1 MDRTSSRWLFY
12 LRFYS
17 MLKISKSACT
27 TTVRTIHLISSLGS
41 SYELQC
47 WSFVVEEYLPR
58 LGLLFR
64 HHQYFKN
71 WIMEWEFKTRLL
83 GLLFLPPY
91 CLSFSYSDGV
101 AIVVGSGIGGTEA
114 ASSKSGGNDLAL
126 CLVPY
131 IYDLQVCQQCHWCG
145 CWCTGC
151 VQKVYIKSIDHHRLN
166 IYVRSLSFDLFAL
179 LPFNMVEKSNK
190 SHDILQMA
198 SEVWTFRGITNLL

>member
-83 GLLFLPPY
+83 GLLVLPPY

-114 ASSKSGGNDLAL
+114 ASSKSGGNIRLRESLGLGNGQERMNDISVSTRYL
-126 CLVPY
+126 Y
-131 IYDLQVCQQCHWCG
+131 TW
-145 CWCTGC
+145 
-151 VQKVYIKSIDHHRLN
+151 VQDSYEFNECIKEQESRDDKV
-166 IYVRSLSFDLFAL
+166 
-179 LPFNMVEKSNK
+179 
-190 SHDILQMA
+190 
-198 SEVWTFRGITNLL
+198 